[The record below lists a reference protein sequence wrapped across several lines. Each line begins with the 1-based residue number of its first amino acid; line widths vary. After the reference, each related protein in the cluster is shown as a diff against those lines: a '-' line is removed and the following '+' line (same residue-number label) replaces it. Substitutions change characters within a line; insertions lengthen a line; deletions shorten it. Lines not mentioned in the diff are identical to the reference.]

1 MTDPSLPPLRFP
13 LALRRSRL
21 ARLAAVGA
29 LTVLP
34 VACGGNNDAEA
45 LGGATPSSGSRGTAV
60 VPSTA
65 ASSGSGADG
74 SAVTGSAAAAPAPGD
89 TELILDFTYTP
100 GASQSGP
107 GGRPG
112 GGGVRNP
119 YIAVWVED
127 RSGNLVQT
135 VALWYDQSPRG
146 DRYLQDL
153 RSWMAASG
161 GEATSSGA
169 TRAAGTY
176 SVAWDGT
183 DVSGQLVAEGEYT
196 LYVESAREH
205 GPYSITSASVLIGP
219 QGSSV
224 TLADNGELSG
234 LTATVAA

>member
-1 MTDPSLPPLRFP
+1 MTDLSLPPLRFP
-13 LALRRSRL
+13 STLRRSRL
-21 ARLAAVGA
+21 AQLAAVGA

-34 VACGGNNDAEA
+34 VACGGNNDAQA
-45 LGGATPSSGSRGTAV
+45 LGGGASSAGSGGSTTSGS
-60 VPSTA
+60 S
-65 ASSGSGADG
+65 ADG
-74 SAVTGSAAAAPAPGD
+74 SAVTGSPAAAPAAGD
-89 TELILDFTYTP
+89 AELVLDFTYTP

-107 GGRPG
+107 GGGPG
-112 GGGVRNP
+112 GGRVRNP

-135 VALWYDQSPRG
+135 IAVWYDQSPRG

-161 GEATSSGA
+161 GEATTSGA

-183 DVSGQLVAEGEYT
+183 DVDGQPVAEGEYT

-205 GPYSITSASVLIGP
+205 GPYSITSAPILIGP

-234 LTATVAA
+234 LTATIAA

>member
-1 MTDPSLPPLRFP
+1 MTDPNLPPLRFP
-13 LALRRSRL
+13 STLRRFRL
-21 ARLAAVGA
+21 AQLAAVGA

-34 VACGGNNDAEA
+34 VACGGNSDAQA
-45 LGGATPSSGSRGTAV
+45 LGGGASSAGSGGSTTSGS
-60 VPSTA
+60 S
-65 ASSGSGADG
+65 ADG
-74 SAVTGSAAAAPAPGD
+74 SAVTGSPAAAPAAGD
-89 TELILDFTYTP
+89 AELVLDFTYTP
-100 GASQSGP
+100 GASQGGSGGGP
-107 GGRPG
+107 GGGR
-112 GGGVRNP
+112 VRNP

-135 VALWYDQSPRG
+135 IAVWYDQSPRG

-161 GEATSSGA
+161 GEATTSGA

-183 DVSGQLVAEGEYT
+183 DVDGQPVVEGEYT

-205 GPYSITSASVLIGP
+205 GPYSITSAPILIGP

-234 LTATVAA
+234 LSATIAA